1 MTSAA
6 GVFGAAGG
14 VCAQAAL
21 APTQT
26 RIAEAKGENLMFD
39 FIGLVDL
46 AHVRILP
53 VTSGAKVKKP
63 LEVRGA
69 FTISEVP
76 AGLAVAAKA
85 AAVHPEAAPDFV
97 DRFFVRRKFVRISAH
112 EHDVVV
118 GYVGGYKDFALAGL
132 AVITG

>member
-26 RIAEAKGENLMFD
+26 RIAEAKRENLMFD

-46 AHVRILP
+46 ADVRILP
-53 VTSGAKVKKP
+53 VTSGEKP

-76 AGLAVAAKA
+76 AGLAVTAKA

-97 DRFFVRRKFVRISAH
+97 DRLFVRRKFVRISAH